1 MLVLVRAANQSY
13 ASIVGN
19 SSLFQFYELRDF
31 HIGGVQSF
39 QLLDVAGPHPRLV
52 ERAIIREWMFVAST
66 RPEEDENAEK
76 NKQGPHTS
84 IVAGATRKTGKCAV
98 RDTRAKGQVAKTA
111 RMASEKK

>member
-52 ERAIIREWMFVAST
+52 VRAIIRERMFVAAT
-66 RPEEDENAEK
+66 RPEEDAKAHE
-76 NKQGPHTS
+76 NKQGPHTFS
-84 IVAGATRKTGKCAV
+84 GAGATSQA
-98 RDTRAKGQVAKTA
+98 AQSAA
-111 RMASEKK
+111 R